1 MPYQSPK
8 QAAFI
13 HEKAKEGV
21 PWAKKFVADAH
32 GSHVEHTQAEMDA
45 KHHKEKR

>member
-1 MPYQSPK
+1 VPYASPK

-13 HEKAKEGV
+13 HVKAAEGV

-32 GSHVEHTQAEMDA
+32 GSRVAA
-45 KHHKEKR
+45 KVKAKRRKRR